1 MLFLFFIFGICLG
14 SFATVLISRLPVGE
28 DFVFSRSRCL
38 ECHKSLGIFE
48 LVPIVSWVV
57 LRAKCKYCKARIS
70 PFYPL
75 SELAVGF
82 LAVFAFF
89 LEPNLALAMLLV
101 LIFTIFYALSVIDF
115 KLKAVPNSLL
125 MSGYFLATIYA
136 FMTQIGNILDSFIII
151 GIMVILKSTL
161 MLRPKRANLE
171 PMGEADSIFI
181 GSMVAILGL
190 EWGFVA
196 LFLGAL
202 TQLFIHLLKKERAI
216 AFIPALLGGFIIAVS
231 LKNFTNINLG
241 LI

>member
-1 MLFLFFIFGICLG
+1 
-14 SFATVLISRLPVGE
+14 
-28 DFVFSRSRCL
+28 
-38 ECHKSLGIFE
+38 
-48 LVPIVSWVV
+48 
-57 LRAKCKYCKARIS
+57 
-70 PFYPL
+70 
-75 SELAVGF
+75 
-82 LAVFAFF
+82 
-89 LEPNLALAMLLV
+89 MLLV

-190 EWGFVA
+190 EWGFIA

-202 TQLFIHLLKKERAI
+202 AQLFIHLLKKERAI